1 MPKTMRAV
9 VKDKAGTCGIVKLPV
24 PRPKAGEV
32 LIRVCAASVN
42 HGDWA
47 TGKALRS
54 GGPGKRCSTMCADV
68 AGIVESCGSDVVG
81 FKPGDEVCAVTPGLK
96 GALAEYAVAKQAWC
110 AYKPQGMSWEFAASV
125 PSAGVTALAAV
136 EKVPANC
143 DRVLVVG
150 ASGGVGQFA
159 LTFAAQGNGVVD
171 AVCGGQN
178 LNSAK
183 RLGASRVFDY
193 AQGLG
198 SIPHAYDA
206 VLAVNGVYPAA
217 EYVRLLK
224 PGGSLVLVG
233 MDALRTSM
241 LTVLPKGI
249 RLRMALFFV
258 HIGSGGLQAACDLL
272 AEGGQHPDLEVVHG
286 FAAGVERLATL
297 AADHPHGKLVIMA
310 G

>member
-1 MPKTMRAV
+1 MLKTMRAV
-9 VKDKAGTCGIVKLPV
+9 AKDKAGTCGIVEFPV
-24 PRPKAGEV
+24 PHPKAGEV

-47 TGKALRS
+47 AGKALRAGIPS
-54 GGPGKRCSTMCADV
+54 KRCSTMGADV
-68 AGIVESCGSDVVG
+68 AGIVEGCGFGVVG
-81 FKPGDEVCAVTPGLK
+81 FKSGDEVCAVAPGLK

-110 AYKPQGMSWEFAASV
+110 AHKPQGMSWEIAAAV

-136 EKVPANC
+136 EMIPANC
-143 DRVLVVG
+143 GRVLVVG

-159 LTFAAQGNGVVD
+159 LTFAAQGGAEVD
-171 AVCGGQN
+171 AVCGGGN
-178 LNSAK
+178 LDSAK
-183 RLGASRVFDY
+183 RLGASCVFDY

-206 VLAVNGVYPAA
+206 ILAVNGVYPAA

-233 MDALRTSM
+233 MDALKPSM
-241 LTVLPKGI
+241 LSALPKGI
-249 RLRMALFFV
+249 RLRVALFFAR
-258 HIGSGGLQAACDLL
+258 IGSGGLQVACRLL

-286 FAAGVERLATL
+286 FAAGVERLVTL
-297 AADHPHGKLVIMA
+297 ASDHPHGKLVITA